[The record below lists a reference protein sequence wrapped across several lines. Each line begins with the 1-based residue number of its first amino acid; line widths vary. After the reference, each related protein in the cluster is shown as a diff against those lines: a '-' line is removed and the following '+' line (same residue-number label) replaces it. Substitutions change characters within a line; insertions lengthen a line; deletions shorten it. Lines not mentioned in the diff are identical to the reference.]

1 MRIDKM
7 TTKGKIA
14 LIFSQILPTNSIGK
28 CTEIS
33 QKNSYVDIVLSF
45 HLFSLLVVLEE
56 AYGTPAQAAKK
67 TDFRKLV
74 KDLSRVRRLLQQV
87 S

>member
-1 MRIDKM
+1 MDLLRNAKM
-7 TTKGKIA
+7 SDLVKLNVIGIERFK
-14 LIFSQILPTNSIGK
+14 SIR
-28 CTEIS
+28 
-33 QKNSYVDIVLSF
+33 NPVLLLNF
-45 HLFSLLVVLEE
+45 PLYSLLVVLEE
-56 AYGTPAQAAKK
+56 AYGPASQSAKK

>member
-1 MRIDKM
+1 MILFESKLS
-7 TTKGKIA
+7 A
-14 LIFSQILPTNSIGK
+14 LPPTLLS
-28 CTEIS
+28 
-33 QKNSYVDIVLSF
+33 VLSAF
-45 HLFSLLVVLEE
+45 ISVSNLVLFLLYFLLYSLLVVLEE
-56 AYGTPAQAAKK
+56 AYGPPSQSAKK

>member
-1 MRIDKM
+1 MIGIEWFK
-7 TTKGKIA
+7 
-14 LIFSQILPTNSIGK
+14 SIR
-28 CTEIS
+28 
-33 QKNSYVDIVLSF
+33 NLVLF
-45 HLFSLLVVLEE
+45 LLNFPLYSLLVVLEE
-56 AYGTPAQAAKK
+56 AYGPPTQSAKK